1 MACGKPS
8 CKSSFCSATN
18 IIVTMSTWKIV
29 LNVFLII
36 VILVASIGIIVDYRK
51 HKDDESISPED
62 LKKLRRWRCEMP

>member
-1 MACGKPS
+1 
-8 CKSSFCSATN
+8 
-18 IIVTMSTWKIV
+18 MSTWKIV